1 MQIITDNNLHNQLCR
16 VCIENPHSL
25 LSELD
30 EKAKRQIVEAT
41 VCISYKKG
49 DIIYENK
56 NGISCVGGKYLGSRK
71 YRWQESI
78 RAKSRYSKQVS
89 EAGNKSSVWQ
99 NR

>member
-49 DIIYENK
+49 DIIMRRE
-56 NGISCVGGKYLGSRK
+56 IC
-71 YRWQESI
+71 RWGYYAFLP
-78 RAKSRYSKQVS
+78 AKSRYSKQVS